1 MNTST
6 STSTPTAKTVT
17 PRKRHAARKTRL
29 AVAGLSL
36 VTTGILT
43 QTFATADRADAA
55 VGTAAATSYTGAAST
70 NRWGTV
76 QVRLTVSGGKITNIT
91 TLQLP
96 SSKPKSVRLSNNAV
110 SIIKPQVISA
120 QSTNVNTVSGATL
133 TSRSYLTSIQSAIDT
148 ARAAGALS

>member
-1 MNTST
+1 MIPLNNP
-6 STSTPTAKTVT
+6 TPKTVS
-17 PRKRHAARKTRL
+17 PRKRHAARKTRF

-36 VTTGILT
+36 VTTGVLT
-43 QTFATADRADAA
+43 QTFAAAERADAA
-55 VGTAAATSYTGAAST
+55 VGTATATSYTGIASR

-91 TLQLP
+91 SLQLP

-110 SIIKPQVISA
+110 SVLKPQVLSA
-120 QSTNVNTVSGATL
+120 QSTGVSTVSGATL

>member
-1 MNTST
+1 MNTSNP
-6 STSTPTAKTVT
+6 SPTVVT
-17 PRKRHAARKTRL
+17 PRKRHAARKTRF

-55 VGTAAATSYTGAAST
+55 VSAATATSYTGAAST

-76 QVRLTVSGGKITNIT
+76 QVRLTVSGDKITNIA

-110 SIIKPQVISA
+110 SVLKPAVISA
-120 QSTNVNTVSGATL
+120 QSTSVSTVSGATL
-133 TSRSYLTSIQSAIDT
+133 TSRSYLASIQSAIDA
-148 ARAAGALS
+148 ARAAGTLA